1 VSGDRGGATNGATNG
16 VVNDVANRVVI
27 GVVNRVM
34 NRLGDRLRVRVGDGR
49 AGRRV
54 RAGVAVALAAV
65 LAAAPLAACAPAAAP
80 TLSDRYRSYYEIF
93 VGSFADSNGDGIGD
107 LAGVTKKLSY
117 IHDDLGADGIWLTPI
132 NPSPSY
138 HKYDITDFE
147 AIDPQF
153 GTMQD
158 FDTLIAKA
166 HRDDVRV
173 LMDLVI
179 QHTSSKHPWFTQA
192 VDALLAGTTN
202 KYVDYYHFSSTPKAG
217 YVRYGTSDIYYSAVF
232 SPGMPDLNL
241 DDPDVRSEIAGIVAF
256 WLHKGVDGFRLDATT
271 SYYPHD
277 AAAGVAFQKWLK
289 ATCTAVNPDA
299 YLVGEAWTDATTLA
313 TAYTSG
319 VDSYFNYPFATVSGT
334 INAAMSAKDG
344 TRLSQATQRWDATIH
359 AANPAAMDAPFI
371 SNHDNPR
378 PAGYLMRSPRLEKLA
393 AATYLLMPGSPFLY
407 YGEEIGML
415 GSGTDPNKRM
425 PMVWSATDRTGMTKP
440 PPGGTYDESAV
451 VPVDQQLKDPGS
463 VLRFYHD
470 VLALRR
476 RTPELARGTYASIT
490 ASDRAVLAFSD
501 TYQGATVYVLE
512 NLDTVPQT
520 EQLGAMGLPA
530 SVRIRD
536 HLLTDGTATPTLSG
550 GRLTLPP
557 GSVAVLR

>member
-1 VSGDRGGATNGATNG
+1 MVK
-16 VVNDVANRVVI
+16 RVVKC
-27 GVVNRVM
+27 
-34 NRLGDRLRVRVGDGR
+34 LRLRLARRR
-49 AGRRV
+49 AQV
-54 RAGVAVALAAV
+54 SVAVALTAV
-65 LAAAPLAACAPAAAP
+65 MVAGPLAACGPAAP
-80 TLSDRYRSYYEIF
+80 PVVSDRYRSYYEIF
-93 VGSFADSNGDGIGD
+93 VGSFADSNGDGVGD
-107 LAGVTKKLSY
+107 LAGVTQKLSY
-117 IHDDLGADGIWLTPI
+117 VRDDLGADGIWLTPI

-138 HKYDITDFE
+138 HKYDTTDFE

-158 FDTLIAKA
+158 FDTLVAKA
-166 HRDDVRV
+166 HRADVRV
-173 LMDLVI
+173 LMDLVV
-179 QHTSSKHPWFTQA
+179 QHTSSRHPWFTQA
-192 VDALLAGTTN
+192 IQALQAGTTN
-202 KYVDYYHFSSTPKAG
+202 KYVDYYRFSSTPKAG
-217 YVRYGTSDIYYSAVF
+217 YVRYGASDIYYSAVF
-232 SPGMPDLNL
+232 SPDMPDLNL
-241 DDPDVRSEIAGIVAF
+241 DDPGVRGEIAGIVGF
-256 WLHKGVDGFRLDATT
+256 WLRKGVDGFRLDATT
-271 SYYPHD
+271 SYYPYD
-277 AAAGVAFQKWLK
+277 AAASVAFQRWLK
-289 ATCTAVNPDA
+289 ATSTAVRPDA
-299 YLVGEAWTDATTLA
+299 YLVGEAWTDSTTLA
-313 TAYTSG
+313 SYYASG

-334 INAAMSAKDG
+334 LNAALSAKDG
-344 TRLSQATQRWDATIH
+344 TALSQATQRWNATIH

-393 AATYLLMPGSPFLY
+393 AVTYLLMPGSPFLY

-415 GSGTDPNKRM
+415 GSGSDPNKRM

-512 NLDTVPQT
+512 NLDTTAHT
-520 EQLGAMGLPA
+520 EQLGAMGLPPSA
-530 SVRIRD
+530 RIRD
-536 HLLTDGTATPTLSG
+536 YLLTDGTATPTLSG
-550 GRLTLPP
+550 GRLMLPA
-557 GSVAVLR
+557 GAVVVLR